1 MKLTSGPRKLIFN
14 MMKAAVK
21 TKEATPV
28 LACPVCMSDRLEPI
42 SSRMAKCESCG
53 FIWNHEVSERDNLLL
68 ILEHQAKRE
77 KVGDA
82 TPPLTIVREKK
93 KKRTN

>member
-1 MKLTSGPRKLIFN
+1 
-14 MMKAAVK
+14 MMKTAAK
-21 TKEATPV
+21 AKETTPV

-77 KVGDA
+77 KTTD
-82 TPPLTIVREKK
+82 TPPLQIVPEKK
-93 KKRTN
+93 KKRRK